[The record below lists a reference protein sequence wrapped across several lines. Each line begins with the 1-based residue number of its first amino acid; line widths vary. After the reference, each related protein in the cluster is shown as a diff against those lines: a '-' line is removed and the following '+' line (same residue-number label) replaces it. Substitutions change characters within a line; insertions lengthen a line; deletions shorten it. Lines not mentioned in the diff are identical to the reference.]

1 MSEKGDK
8 LLDDHPQ
15 LAEFLACSFMLISF
29 EVFRGAEH
37 DWLLHL
43 DATASLMGLLSP
55 EAIFNPDSVICD
67 TSSTPF
73 AEQHRSPR
81 SGMVEGLQFLTVAV
95 IWFDIFACVTTG
107 RAPRLP
113 YQQWLRIQ
121 GLNTADLMGCENW
134 VMLII
139 GDLAHFS
146 IWKETQEE
154 QGKTWCGIFY
164 KLGLAPLCLCCPSST
179 TYYCIRATAGI
190 ARDTKRRFP
199 GNYHSSE

>member
-1 MSEKGDK
+1 
-8 LLDDHPQ
+8 
-15 LAEFLACSFMLISF
+15 
-29 EVFRGAEH
+29 
-37 DWLLHL
+37 
-43 DATASLMGLLSP
+43 MGLLSP

-73 AEQHRSPR
+73 AEQYRSPK

-95 IWFDIFACVTTG
+95 TWFDIFACVATG

-134 VMLII
+134 VMLTI

-146 IWKETQEE
+146 IWKETQQE
-154 QGKTWCGIFY
+154 QGMLSIRELASRGKEIERRLESGIQD
-164 KLGLAPLCLCCPSST
+164 LDMARCVGLL
-179 TYYCIRATAGI
+179 
-190 ARDTKRRFP
+190 
-199 GNYHSSE
+199 